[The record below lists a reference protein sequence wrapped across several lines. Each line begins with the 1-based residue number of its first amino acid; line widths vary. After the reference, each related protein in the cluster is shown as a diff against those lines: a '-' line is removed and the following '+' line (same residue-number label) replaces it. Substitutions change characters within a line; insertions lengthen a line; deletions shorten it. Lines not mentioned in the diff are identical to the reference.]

1 MEILSPHDDAVNS
14 RNKCIQV
21 LIREFNLLETGLV
34 CQRMQVS
41 GLKEDTAMTDD
52 LHSGPVI
59 RNIAV
64 ATDFCPSS
72 ERAL

>member
-1 MEILSPHDDAVNS
+1 
-14 RNKCIQV
+14 
-21 LIREFNLLETGLV
+21 
-34 CQRMQVS
+34 MQVS